1 MKAAVV
7 YDPKQGPV
15 YDEFDHPAATEGQQ
29 LITVKASAISHVVK
43 SRASGKHYSFDGV
56 LPFIAGTDGVGLTAQ
71 GQRVW
76 FAFPPSPWG
85 AMAQYA
91 PVDIANCVALPDA
104 LDNATAAAMANP
116 GMSAWAALVMRAGF
130 KAGETVLING
140 ATGSAGRLA
149 VQIARYLGASKI
161 IATGRNPQVL
171 ASMQADVTVVL
182 TEEDAQL
189 SQAFA
194 EQAAGQVDVVIDYLW
209 GHSAEGLLKALAKHS
224 PGIAPVRYVQVGSLA
239 GQEISLPGAV
249 LRSSPVQLMG
259 SGIGSL
265 PMSAL
270 IQATGEVLQAAVPGR
285 FTIAHKVAPLS
296 QVAEAW
302 PQDDS
307 KNRTVFSVGE

>member
-7 YDPKQGPV
+7 YEPKQGPV
-15 YDEFDHPAATEGQQ
+15 YADFDHPIAGQNQQ

-56 LPFIAGTDGVGLTAQ
+56 LPFIAGTDGVGITPQ
-71 GQRVW
+71 GERVW

-91 PVDIANCVALPDA
+91 PVDYAHCLPLPDN
-104 LDNATAAAMANP
+104 LDDATAAAMANP

-149 VQIARYLGASKI
+149 VQIARYLGAKKV
-161 IATGRNPQVL
+161 IATGRNPQAL
-171 ASMQADVTVVL
+171 ASLNADVTVLLSEDDLSL
-182 TEEDAQL
+182 T
-189 SQAFA
+189 QAFV
-194 EQAAGQVDVVIDYLW
+194 EQAAEQVDVVIDYLW
-209 GHSAEGLLKALAKHS
+209 GNSAENLLKALAKYS

-249 LRSSPVQLMG
+249 LRSSPLQLMG

-270 IQATGEVLQAAVPGR
+270 IQATGDMLQAAVPGQ
-285 FTIAHKVAPLS
+285 FTIAHKVVPLS

-307 KNRTVFSVGE
+307 KNRTVFTV